1 MSKQIYVV
9 FTATNTKMGKFI
21 RFITKSKYN
30 HVSISFDKKI
40 NKMYSFARYYKNA
53 PLVGGFVTE
62 SALRYTLTNHQ
73 ALTKICE
80 IPLSEEKYNE
90 IFNYVESIKNSKDY
104 MYNTLSATLVP
115 IQKSFSIYK
124 SFTCIE
130 FVNKVLSS
138 GGILLKKVYTIND
151 LEKILAKN
159 IIFEGNMIEVSD
171 TYEWGEDEYYKKKNI
186 FVVLGKTIK
195 HFTSLFYRLIMH

>member
-1 MSKQIYVV
+1 MSKSLYIV
-9 FTATNTKMGKFI
+9 FTATNTKTGKFI
-21 RFITKSKYN
+21 RYITKSKYN

-40 NKMYSFARYYKNA
+40 NKMYSFARFFKNA
-53 PLVGGFVTE
+53 PFLGGFVTE
-62 SALRYTLTNHQ
+62 SALRYMCTNKQ
-73 ALTKICE
+73 VPTKICE
-80 IPLSEEKYNE
+80 IPLNDEKYNDV
-90 IFNYVESIKNSKDY
+90 INYVSSVKNSKDY
-104 MYNTLSATLVP
+104 MYNTISATFVP

-130 FVNKVLSS
+130 FVNKVLSI
-138 GGILLKKVYTIND
+138 GGLTLKKVFTIND
-151 LEKILAKN
+151 LEKILDKCK
-159 IIFEGNMIEVSD
+159 IFEGNMIEVSD